1 MAETKKPEVKNWN
14 HITIQGWMRNEMGLY
29 SNELIIYALIY
40 GFSQS
45 RNQWC
50 SASQDYIAEWAGITP
65 RGVRKILESFIERGL
80 ISKRYYADSRGKGCE
95 YKALIEFTDSNEISF
110 SGNRNLVPEGQE
122 FSSGG
127 IGTQFPQYRNT
138 VPVVQE
144 LSSDNNIDNNID
156 NIIDNNVIGASAKKR
171 TPKKPFIKPSLE
183 EVQAYCTEKHYSVNP
198 QRFIDYYDSNGW
210 KVGKNPMKDWKAAVR
225 TWQHNGYSNGG
236 YSTGNSTTCGNN
248 NPADYNDI
256 FE

>member
-1 MAETKKPEVKNWN
+1 MAEKELKFVKSWN
-14 HITIQGWMRNEMGLY
+14 HFTVLGWMRTDLKLTGNDL
-29 SNELIIYALIY
+29 LIYALVY
-40 GFSQS
+40 GFSQEQNS
-45 RNQWC
+45 WC
-50 SASQDYIAEWAGITP
+50 YATQDYISEWTGASIRT
-65 RGVRKILESFIERGL
+65 VKYAISMLEEKGL
-80 ISKRYYADSRGKGCE
+80 IIKKEIKTDFGRQNV
-95 YKALIEFTDSNEISF
+95 YKALKEPVLDSSQIIKDFEG
-110 SGNRNLVPEGQE
+110 SGNNCTMGGAKISEGSGNNCTMGGAK
-122 FSSGG
+122 FSADT
-127 IGTQFPQYRNT
+127 IYDNIN
-138 VPVVQE
+138 
-144 LSSDNNIDNNID
+144 NNINNNITD
-156 NIIDNNVIGASAKKR
+156 NIRKR

>member
-1 MAETKKPEVKNWN
+1 MAEKELKYVKSWN
-14 HITIQGWMRNEMGLY
+14 HFTVCGWMRT
-29 SNELIIYALIY
+29 ELNLTGNDLLVYALVY
-40 GFSQS
+40 GFSQEQNS
-45 RNQWC
+45 WC
-50 SASQDYIAEWAGITP
+50 YATQDYIAEWVGSTTRTVKNSIHNLVEK
-65 RGVRKILESFIERGL
+65 RLIIRKEV
-80 ISKRYYADSRGKGCE
+80 KTDSGRQNV
-95 YKALIEFTDSNEISF
+95 YKAFKEPIQAIESITQGSGKNFPMGGEKISEGSGKNFPMGGENF
-110 SGNRNLVPEGQE
+110 SE
-122 FSSGG
+122 
-127 IGTQFPQYRNT
+127 NT
-138 VPVVQE
+138 IY
-144 LSSDNNIDNNID
+144 DNINNIIND
-156 NIIDNNVIGASAKKR
+156 NIGDNPRKR
-171 TPKKPFIKPSLE
+171 APKKPFIKPSLE